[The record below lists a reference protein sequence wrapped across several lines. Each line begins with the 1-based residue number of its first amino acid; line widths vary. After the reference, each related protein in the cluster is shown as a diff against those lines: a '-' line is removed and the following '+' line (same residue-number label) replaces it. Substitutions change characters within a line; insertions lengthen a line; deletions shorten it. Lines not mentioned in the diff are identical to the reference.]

1 LCVVL
6 LGAGG
11 GGTSGTGGPSH
22 AAVGLRGRCH
32 GGLV

>member
-22 AAVGLRGRCH
+22 VAVGLRGRCH